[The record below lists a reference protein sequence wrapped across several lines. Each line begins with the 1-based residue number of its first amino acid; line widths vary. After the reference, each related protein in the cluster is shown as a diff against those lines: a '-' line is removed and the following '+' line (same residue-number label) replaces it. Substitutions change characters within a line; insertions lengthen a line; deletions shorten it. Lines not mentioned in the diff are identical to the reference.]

1 MPEEGIY
8 RVKFLSLWMCRVL
21 SQRHLGAFLNKHV
34 HACEGE
40 RGTCRN
46 RVSYTRLKEIS
57 RWGIVQPDKMRVGRR
72 YISTYKHHQKK
83 KKKKIVNVQQKPT
96 SLNDSVDSNTL

>member
-1 MPEEGIY
+1 
-8 RVKFLSLWMCRVL
+8 MCQVL
-21 SQRHLGAFLNKHV
+21 SQCHLGAFLNKHV

-57 RWGIVQPDKMRVGRR
+57 RWSIVQPDKMRVGRR
-72 YISTYKHHQKK
+72 YIGTYKHHQKK
-83 KKKKIVNVQQKPT
+83 KKKKKKFKVVDVQLKPT
-96 SLNDSVDSNTL
+96 SLSDSVDSIYFIESYTISFV